1 MRSLTSDPQKQNIAK
16 EACKLKPSRRGELEI
31 TTLNN
36 LYLRR
41 KKLELILFGRGF
53 TWLDT
58 GTHESLADAT
68 NFVKSIEE
76 HQGLK
81 VSCIEEIAFR
91 NGWIS
96 REQLVDIGEKMGKN
110 EYGKHLLN
118 VAEGKIV

>member
-1 MRSLTSDPQKQNIAK
+1 MHLVQTWHP
-16 EACKLKPSRRGELEI
+16 LKVELR
-31 TTLNN
+31 LD
-36 LYLRR
+36 
-41 KKLELILFGRGF
+41 

-81 VSCIEEIAFR
+81 VSCIEEIAYR

-96 REQLVDIGEKMGKN
+96 REQLIDIGEKMGKN

-118 VAEGKIV
+118 VAEGKII